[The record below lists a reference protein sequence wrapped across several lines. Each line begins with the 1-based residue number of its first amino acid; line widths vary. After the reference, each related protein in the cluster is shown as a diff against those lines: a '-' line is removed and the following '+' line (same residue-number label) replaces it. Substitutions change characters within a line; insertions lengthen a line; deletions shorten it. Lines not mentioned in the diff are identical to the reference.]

1 MLSSI
6 LSIVV
11 FMQQDAK
18 EIYKNL
24 TPSMVAIKTDVASGS
39 GFVLKSNG
47 VICTAAHVIENA
59 KTVTVRFS
67 DGKEYESTGLID
79 VDEKNDVAV
88 FRARFL
94 DRPEVKMQTKAQ
106 EIGSKLFIVSAP
118 LGLEFSI
125 SEGILSQYRTFESAQ
140 MLQHTCQTSPGSSG
154 GAVCN
159 QTGEVV
165 GVHNSKRVGG
175 EGLNFAVAAE
185 HVAGLDLTLPTIKWE
200 SYTWKAKKKSVEQ
213 SPLDKKAV
221 YKKYF
226 EAIWKPL
233 SELYYI
239 RDSADDVQV
248 EVTTKSINNVVLSTS
263 ILRSPEICKINGDY
277 FKSISQT
284 FNGDTAFPNMTG
296 DLLDLSSRS
305 YQLANAFANML
316 SAFRDAQRHGWQ
328 STIVESFDESLK
340 NTSRSIAPDKFAES
354 LLKLANEVET
364 EPSFEYRFVEA
375 KTEKIYSF
383 EVKTQSNVLISRL
396 PTFKLGLVD
405 DNSLLKKSGVESG
418 DVILSIG
425 GKHPLDALD
434 DFLKALDVP
443 GDKIDLVVRKLS
455 GSTKNLSIRTKKS

>member
-1 MLSSI
+1 MLSSV
-6 LSIVV
+6 LSVVV

-200 SYTWKAKKKSVEQ
+200 TYTWKAKKKSVEH

-226 EAIWKPL
+226 EYIWKPL

-239 RDSADDVQV
+239 RDSVSDVRV
-248 EVTTKSINNVVLSTS
+248 EVTTKSPDNVVLSTS
-263 ILRSPEICKINGDY
+263 ILKSPETCKINGDY

-284 FNGDTAFPNMTG
+284 FDGDTSFPNMTG
-296 DLLDLSSRS
+296 DLLDLSSKS
-305 YQLANAFANML
+305 YQLANAFADML
-316 SAFRDAQRHGWQ
+316 SAFRDAQKYGWQ
-328 STIVESFDESLK
+328 STIDEAFWASSNKVNSYLVNETFAKSFLTLAGDE
-340 NTSRSIAPDKFAES
+340 AM
-354 LLKLANEVET
+354 
-364 EPSFEYRFVEA
+364 EPSFEYRLVEA
-375 KTEKIYSF
+375 KSNKIGAF
-383 EVKTQSNVLISRL
+383 VEKTQCEVLISRF
-396 PTFKLGLVD
+396 PTFKLGLVLD
-405 DNSLLKKSGVESG
+405 GSILGKSGVQSG
-418 DVILSIG
+418 DVILSVG
-425 GKHPLDALD
+425 GKHPLNALD

-443 GDKIDLVVRKLS
+443 GNKIDLVVRKLS

>member
-1 MLSSI
+1 MLSSV
-6 LSIVV
+6 LSVVV

-94 DRPEVKMQTKAQ
+94 DRPEVKIQTKAQ

-200 SYTWKAKKKSVEQ
+200 TYTWKAKKIRLEQ
-213 SPLDKKAV
+213 SPLDKKSD
-221 YKKYF
+221 YRKYF
-226 EAIWKPL
+226 LAIWKPL

-239 RDSADDVQV
+239 RDSATDVEI

-263 ILRSPEICKINGDY
+263 IYRSPELCRINGDY
-277 FKSISQT
+277 FKSVSQT
-284 FNGDTAFPNMTG
+284 FDGDTSFPNLTG
-296 DLLDLSSRS
+296 DLLDLSSKS
-305 YQLANAFANML
+305 YQLANSFADML
-316 SAFRDAQRHGWQ
+316 SAFRDAQKHGWQ
-328 STIVESFDESLK
+328 STIYEAFESSSNK
-340 NTSRSIAPDKFAES
+340 VNTSLVSKKFAES
-354 LLKLANEVET
+354 LLTLAGEEASD
-364 EPSFEYRFVEA
+364 PFFEYLFNEA
-375 KTEKIYSF
+375 KFEKISGF
-383 EVKTQSNVLISRL
+383 MEKTQCDVLISRF
-396 PTFKLGLVD
+396 PTFKLGLVY

-443 GDKIDLVVRKLS
+443 GNKIDFVVRKLS
-455 GSTKNLSIRTKKS
+455 GSTKNLSLRTKKS

>member
-47 VICTAAHVIENA
+47 LICTAAHVIENA

-125 SEGILSQYRTFESAQ
+125 SEGILSQYRTFEAAQ
-140 MLQHTCQTSPGSSG
+140 MLQHTCQTSPDSSG

-200 SYTWKAKKKSVEQ
+200 TYTWKAKKKSVEQ

-226 EAIWKPL
+226 EYIWKSL

-239 RDSADDVQV
+239 RDSASDVAV
-248 EVTTKSINNVVLSTS
+248 EVITKSPENVVLSTS
-263 ILRSPEICKINGDY
+263 IFKSPELCKINGDY
-277 FKSISQT
+277 FRDISQM
-284 FNGDTAFPNMTG
+284 FIGDSLFPNFTG
-296 DLLDLSSRS
+296 DLRDVSNKSYDLS
-305 YQLANAFANML
+305 AAFASML

-328 STIVESFDESLK
+328 STIDESFEESLK
-340 NTSRSIAPDKFAES
+340 KTRRSIVPDELAKS
-354 LLKLANEVET
+354 LLLLATEVET

-405 DNSLLKKSGVESG
+405 NNSLLKKSGVESG

-443 GDKIDLVVRKLS
+443 GNKIDLVVRKLS
-455 GSTKNLSIRTKKS
+455 GSTKNLSVRTKKS